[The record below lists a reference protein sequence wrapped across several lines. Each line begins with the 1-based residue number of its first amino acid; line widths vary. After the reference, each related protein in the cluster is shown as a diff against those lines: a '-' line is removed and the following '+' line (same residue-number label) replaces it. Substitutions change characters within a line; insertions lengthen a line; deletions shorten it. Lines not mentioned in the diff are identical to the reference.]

1 GEDVARQNERSES
14 MHFLLNGRVGIF
26 VSTDDGREVRVRSLG
41 PHTTIGEMGLMTGRP
56 RSATVRAE
64 IASTLYVLPSDVY
77 RRITLQDPTLGQ
89 ALLRF
94 TLDMMGDRLSAS
106 NRAIGALQR

>member
-1 GEDVARQNERSES
+1 MPRVLPPGA
-14 MHFLLNGRVGIF
+14 GRA
-26 VSTDDGREVRVRSLG
+26 VRVRSLG

-64 IASTLYVLPSDVY
+64 TASTLYVLPSDVY
-77 RRITLQDPTLGQ
+77 RQITLQDPTLGQ

-94 TLDMMGDRLSAS
+94 RTRHDGGQAERRKSG
-106 NRAIGALQR
+106 NRRAPALNCALTKRCQSDAD